1 MDKKSNKD
9 FFTLFSVIFG
19 GFIFI
24 SGAAN
29 FGYAAEGN
37 SLMASLVKF
46 AQTIDAAISPET
58 RPFIPPVEDSM
69 LSPGT
74 STIIDPNFNN
84 QGGIGTNEIIPFRDK
99 KENRQENIG
108 GEMREFKEGGDQ
120 RREGG
125 DFGEDE
131 SQEEFVDPREVKN
144 IFREM
149 RDMKREL
156 KRMASSAKKLQ
167 NADTLRSEVEAVSSK
182 INNFE
187 QSLKSAN
194 ESGTGI
200 REVVEEYRDAEV
212 WNEINT
218 LRSKIEL
225 PKQLKNTEKEFKR
238 LKRVVNQKAFQK
250 LGLNLENVKS
260 WITESEGLSA
270 KLNELYASGNW
281 EELNLEMEELFD
293 RAHPGEVSS
302 VIYRMRDIYV
312 RMKYVKDPEIK
323 AAIEETLLEVK
334 ESFNSGDFRSAREAL
349 DDYYGE
355 LERLIISAAKIGK
368 RGGMSEEDFDEKLG
382 NLRGLIE
389 SKLNSRMKN
398 KEENEDLEPPL
409 SEPAPSDVF
418 RQ

>member
-1 MDKKSNKD
+1 MDKRSNKD
-9 FFTLFSVIFG
+9 FFTLLSVIFG
-19 GFIFI
+19 GFMFI

-46 AQTIDAAISPET
+46 AQTLDAAISPEI
-58 RPFIPPVEDSM
+58 RPFVPPVEDS
-69 LSPGT
+69 LPQGS
-74 STIIDPNFNN
+74 STIDPSFNN
-84 QGGIGTNEIIPFRDK
+84 QGTGTKEIIPFRERREDR
-99 KENRQENIG
+99 KENMG
-108 GEMREFKEGGDQ
+108 GEMREFKENGDQNQ
-120 RREGG
+120 RREDN

-131 SQEEFVDPREVKN
+131 PQEEFIDPREVKN
-144 IFREM
+144 ILREM

-167 NADTLRSEVEAVSSK
+167 NADTLRSDVEAVSLK
-182 INNFE
+182 VNNFE

-194 ESGTGI
+194 ESGTGV
-200 REVVEEYRDAEV
+200 RDVVEEYRDAEI
-212 WNEINT
+212 WNEIST

-225 PKQLKNTEKEFKR
+225 PKQLKNTQKEFKR
-238 LKRVVNQKAFQK
+238 LKRVVNQKSFQK

-260 WITESEGLSA
+260 WIIESEGLSA

-293 RAHPGEVSS
+293 WAHPGEVSS
-302 VIYRMRDIYV
+302 VIYRMRDIYA
-312 RMKYVKDPEIK
+312 RMRYVKDPEIK
-323 AAIEETLLEVK
+323 AAIEDALSEVK
-334 ESFNSGDFRSAREAL
+334 ESFNSGDYRAAREAL

-355 LERLIISAAKIGK
+355 LEKLIRSAAKIGK

-398 KEENEDLEPPL
+398 KEDNEDLEPPL
-409 SEPAPSDVF
+409 KEPAPSDVF
-418 RQ
+418 GE